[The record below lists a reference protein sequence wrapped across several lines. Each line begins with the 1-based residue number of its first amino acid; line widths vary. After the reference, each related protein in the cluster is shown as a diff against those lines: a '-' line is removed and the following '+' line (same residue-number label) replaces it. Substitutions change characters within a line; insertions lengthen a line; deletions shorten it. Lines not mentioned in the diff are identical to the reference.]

1 MKNREFLE
9 TVANGT
15 INEEVKDYAKEALA
29 KLDAANEK
37 RREKPTKATLE
48 KRAANVELGE
58 KIYEILTDSPIIVS
72 DLIEALGGGL
82 TPQRVNYA
90 AGKLVEAGRAKAVD
104 VKVPT
109 KGKQRGY
116 IRA

>member
-15 INEEVKDYAKEALA
+15 VNEEVMEYAKGAIE

-37 RREKPTKATLE
+37 RRGTPTKATVE
-48 KRAANVELGE
+48 KRAANAELAE
-58 KIYEILTDSPIIVS
+58 KVYAILTDSPTIVA
-72 DLIEALGGGL
+72 DLIAAVGEEI
-82 TPQRVNYA
+82 TPQRMNYIA
-90 AGKLVEAGRAKAVD
+90 HQLVKEGKAKAVD

-109 KGKQRGY
+109 KGTQRGY